1 MRKINVS
8 FSIKSLDSNS
18 EFITEGEY
26 NNKRIKFIDP
36 DNNTNYII
44 VKNDNFVE
52 YYKKGNIDMKFLF
65 KTNIL
70 TKGLYTVLTSKFDF
84 DILTDVIEV
93 SRNSVIVEYRLVQDD
108 EVINETV
115 LNVDYYFLE
124 EE

>member
-1 MRKINVS
+1 MRKAKIDYLV
-8 FSIKSLDSNS
+8 KSLDTSNN
-18 EFITEGEY
+18 FTTVGEVK
-26 NNKRIKFIDP
+26 NNRIKFVDTE
-36 DNNTNYII
+36 NTTNYIVFHKDI
-44 VKNDNFVE
+44 IE